1 MEIWAVVLLGFL
13 IIRFYFWLRR
23 ESTASELMYILSDGG
38 KTPIAFTGFGSDKD
52 GNTVTFEI
60 DYKPKEAEG

>member
-1 MEIWAVVLLGFL
+1 MEIWLVVLVGFL
-13 IIRFYFWLRR
+13 VIRFYFWLK
-23 ESTASELMYILSDGG
+23 SDPTGSELMWILSDGG
-38 KTPIAFTGFGSDKD
+38 KSPVALTGFGSDKD